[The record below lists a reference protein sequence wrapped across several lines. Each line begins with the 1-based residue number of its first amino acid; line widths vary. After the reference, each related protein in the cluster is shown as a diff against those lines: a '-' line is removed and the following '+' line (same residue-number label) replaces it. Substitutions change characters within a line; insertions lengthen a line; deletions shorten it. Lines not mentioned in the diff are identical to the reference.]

1 MVGFLRLCQHFARSR
16 KSPSPLPQD
25 DDEEE
30 ERGSAAKNEGVD
42 SVGDNRIG
50 HKLEEE
56 DEEEEETEVEK
67 LDPDKRLSTRG
78 EEEEKRQQV
87 RGAFTRNKNQCK
99 ESPSLIHFF
108 LVCDQEDRVS

>member
-1 MVGFLRLCQHFARSR
+1 MVGFLRLCQHFAKSR
-16 KSPSPLPQD
+16 KTPSPLPHD
-25 DDEEE
+25 DEEEE

-56 DEEEEETEVEK
+56 DEEEETEVEK

-87 RGAFTRNKNQCK
+87 RGAFTRNKKSMQRK
-99 ESPSLIHFF
+99 HFNHSF
-108 LVCDQEDRVS
+108 FPCV

>member
-25 DDEEE
+25 EEEEE
-30 ERGSAAKNEGVD
+30 ERCSAAKNEGVD

-50 HKLEEE
+50 RKLVEE
-56 DEEEEETEVEK
+56 DEEEEEEVEK

-99 ESPSLIHFF
+99 ESTSLIHFF